1 MSSAPPIPDSLLALM
16 AEIGPRWAQDTA
28 GHSRL
33 MMEQFTALLAR
44 APKDG
49 VSVTRDVAYGAHPRQ
64 RLDLFLPEAGPKP
77 RPALMFVHGGAFTEG
92 ERNRTSEVYANV
104 LYYFARHGVA
114 GVNVGYRLA
123 PEARYPQGSLDVGA
137 AVSWIRGRAY
147 DFGIDPARLFLMG
160 HSAGGAH
167 VASYAYDRRLQPPAG
182 SGLAGLIVVSGRVR
196 ADNLPE
202 NPNAR
207 RVETY
212 YGADTTRYEELS
224 ALACA
229 GADSLPTLIAFG
241 EYENPLLDV
250 YCLELAW
257 RLGIAKRRS
266 PRIVYLAGHNHAS
279 MIAHFNTAEER
290 LGRAILNF
298 IEHPRQAP

>member
-1 MSSAPPIPDSLLALM
+1 MNSTPSIPDSIRVLM

-33 MMEQFTALLAR
+33 MMERFTALLAD
-44 APKDG
+44 APKG
-49 VSVTRDVAYGAHPRQ
+49 AVSVRRDLAYGSHPRQ
-64 RLDLFLPEAGPKP
+64 QLDLFMPDNGAGP
-77 RPALMFVHGGAFTEG
+77 RPALLFVHGGAFTEG
-92 ERNRTSEVYANV
+92 QRNRTSEVYANV
-104 LYYFARHGVA
+104 LYYFARHGIVGA
-114 GVNVGYRLA
+114 NVSYRLA
-123 PEARYPQGSLDVGA
+123 PEARYPQGSLDIGA
-137 AVSWIRGRAY
+137 AVAWVRERTAEL
-147 DFGIDPARLFLMG
+147 DIDPGRIFLMG

-167 VASYAYDRRLQPPAG
+167 VASYAYDRRLQPEGG

-212 YGADTTRYEELS
+212 YGADPSHYDEYS

-229 GADSLPTLIAFG
+229 GADSVPTLIAFS

-257 RLGIAKRRS
+257 RLAAARRRS
-266 PRIVYLAGHNHAS
+266 PQIVFLPGHNHAS
-279 MIAHFNTAEER
+279 IIAHFNTAEDR
-290 LGRAILNF
+290 LGRAILDF
-298 IEHPRQAP
+298 IAHPR